1 MTGWDRPDAL
11 CAWAQAVDGRI
22 GDRLQRHAVG
32 EGGIVKLIDSKS
44 FLFCAPFQIS
54 FLSVYHTRFSE
65 VSVNG
70 CQSVVWYFLTLVSDT
85 VRSSKGLGERVEE
98 LLLHARRGPLSF
110 QVWPFCNIIRLWW
123 ENRSAYQAFLR
134 HLSAPAIICLANFK
148 SPFFLLFVL
157 LFGCLEMGWN
167 VEIWPVLYLLLRT
180 FICRIAKEVWH
191 GGIPVSL
198 WDNTNEEEEKLIFLW
213 GECISHRKNL
223 LCEVLNWPN
232 ESYIL
237 LICNA
242 GMEIANYLI
251 R

>member
-1 MTGWDRPDAL
+1 MGAK
-11 CAWAQAVDGRI
+11 AGRRSPA
-22 GDRLQRHAVG
+22 GCGKYLAK
-32 EGGIVKLIDSKS
+32 EGGIVNLIDFNS
-44 FLFCAPFQIS
+44 FLFCASFRNT
-54 FLSVYHTRFSE
+54 FLSVGYAWILE
-65 VSVNG
+65 IPVSG
-70 CQSVVWYFLTLVSDT
+70 CQSGVWHSLTLCFGCFGWP
-85 VRSSKGLGERVEE
+85 KGPGGRAKEP
-98 LLLHARRGPLSF
+98 LLHARRGPLSF

-123 ENRSAYQAFLR
+123 ENRSTYQAFLR

-180 FICRIAKEVWH
+180 FICRIAMEVWH
-191 GGIPVSL
+191 SGIPVSL

-223 LCEVLNWPN
+223 LCEVLNWSN